1 MNVANSLWLKSLF
14 ARQSDSHK
22 YHYGRVLVIGGSSE
36 MAGAPVLAG
45 RAALRSGAGVVEL
58 CVPECIATVAASFDP
73 CLITHHFSSDA
84 YGCFAPE
91 CIDDLVLLAT
101 RADVVICGPGLGRS
115 PDIVSMVK
123 KLWQELPRT
132 MIVDA
137 DALFALSH
145 MSPEDITKHQSA
157 RIITPHAGEMQRLII
172 NVELNLDEADENYR
186 ARLENE
192 ARKFAKNHSIVV
204 VLKGHN
210 TLITDGVQK
219 IHNTTG
225 NAGMASA
232 GSGDVLTGVIA
243 ALIGQGLPIFE
254 ASQFA
259 VRAHGLSGDIA
270 AQALTQLSMTAN
282 DMVEFLPK
290 AWLQLQQEN
299 LSE

>member
-1 MNVANSLWLKSLF
+1 MNLENSPLLSCLF
-14 ARQSDSHK
+14 ARPSDSHK
-22 YHYGRVLVIGGSSE
+22 YHYGRVLVIGGSNA

-58 CVPECIATVAASFDP
+58 CVPECVSAIAASFDP

-91 CIDDLVLLAT
+91 CINDLMLLAT
-101 RADVVICGPGLGRS
+101 RADAVVCGPGLGRS
-115 PDIVSMVK
+115 PTIVSMVK

-137 DALFALSH
+137 DALFALSQ
-145 MSPEDITKHQSA
+145 MLTDDIANHNGA
-157 RIITPHAGEMQRLII
+157 RIITPHMGEMQRLIM
-172 NVELNLDEADENYR
+172 NNDLNLEESDENYR

-192 ARKFAKNHSIVV
+192 ACQFAKNHAIVV

-210 TLITDGVQK
+210 TLITDGVRK
-219 IHNTTG
+219 IHNATG
-225 NAGMASA
+225 NPGMATA

-259 VRAHGLSGDIA
+259 VKAHGLSGDFA
-270 AQALTQLSMTAN
+270 AQAFTQLSMTAN
-282 DMVEFLPK
+282 DMVEFLSK
-290 AWLQLQQEN
+290 AWQHLQQEN